1 MPSVDGWRR
10 PGATVSELAGFH
22 HVALTVSDLDAS
34 AAWYQRVLGL
44 VEVFREDGNDRRA
57 VVFGFP
63 GGGHA
68 VGLVWHAETTGA
80 FDPRQVGLDHFSFV
94 VERRAA
100 LDAWVQH
107 LDDEGVAHS
116 GVVDV
121 PPGAILNFK
130 DPDDIA
136 LAIFCDRPVTSES
149 PEAQRVRQQVDRYS
163 ASVRDAS
170 EQSRADVLVVD
181 DNGVNQRIAVLML
194 ERLGF
199 RADVAADGLEAVEA
213 IAKTDYAAV
222 LMDCQ
227 MPGMDGYEA
236 TREVRRRL
244 GGRRLPIIAMTANA
258 LTEDEG
264 RCRAAGMDEFLT
276 KPVTLEGLAQ
286 VLERWIGVDQTSPRS
301 TAANRQ
307 ADTPLDPTMVA
318 ALYELDTRSGDA
330 STLTDLVSA
339 FIGDGRARVE
349 ELYTAARSGDHVRVE
364 QVAHSLAGSS
374 ASFSAQRVAD
384 VCRQL
389 ESLAAIGDREAVLAL
404 LAHLDESFAEAASAL
419 GAEFLSHESPPGT

>member
-1 MPSVDGWRR
+1 M
-10 PGATVSELAGFH
+10 SELTGFH
-22 HVALTVSDLDAS
+22 HVALTVSDLATS

-44 VEVFREDGNDRRA
+44 VELFREDGNDRRA

-94 VERRAA
+94 VERRED

-107 LDDEGVAHS
+107 LDDKGVAHS

-136 LAIFCDRPVTSES
+136 LAIFWDRPVTSGS
-149 PEAQRVRQQVDRYS
+149 PEDQRVPQQVDRDS
-163 ASVRDAS
+163 AGVRDAT

-194 ERLGF
+194 ERFGF
-199 RADVAADGLEAVEA
+199 GADVAADGLEAVEA
-213 IAKTDYAAV
+213 IAGTDYAAV

-236 TREVRRRL
+236 TREIRRRL
-244 GGRRLPIIAMTANA
+244 AGRRLPIIAMTANA
-258 LTEDEG
+258 LREDEE
-264 RCRAAGMDEFLT
+264 RCLAAGMDDFLT
-276 KPVTLEGLAQ
+276 KPVTFEGLAQ
-286 VLERWIGVDQTSPRS
+286 VLERWIGADQTPPQS
-301 TAANRQ
+301 AA
-307 ADTPLDPTMVA
+307 ADQQP
-318 ALYELDTRSGDA
+318 
-330 STLTDLVSA
+330 
-339 FIGDGRARVE
+339 
-349 ELYTAARSGDHVRVE
+349 
-364 QVAHSLAGSS
+364 
-374 ASFSAQRVAD
+374 
-384 VCRQL
+384 
-389 ESLAAIGDREAVLAL
+389 
-404 LAHLDESFAEAASAL
+404 
-419 GAEFLSHESPPGT
+419 

>member
-1 MPSVDGWRR
+1 M
-10 PGATVSELAGFH
+10 SELTGFH
-22 HVALTVSDLDAS
+22 HVALAVSDLAAS

-44 VEVFREDGNDRRA
+44 VELFREDGNDRRA

-68 VGLVWHAETTGA
+68 VGLVWHAETTGV
-80 FDPRQVGLDHFSFV
+80 FDPRQIGLDHFSFV
-94 VERRAA
+94 VERRED

-121 PPGAILNFK
+121 PPGVILNFK

-136 LAIFCDRPVTSES
+136 LAIFWDRPMTSGS
-149 PEAQRVRQQVDRYS
+149 PEGQRVPQQVDRDS
-163 ASVRDAS
+163 VGVRDAT

-213 IAKTDYAAV
+213 ISGTDYAAV

-236 TREVRRRL
+236 TREIRRRL

-258 LTEDEG
+258 LTEDEA
-264 RCRAAGMDEFLT
+264 RCLAAGMDDFLT

-286 VLERWIGVDQTSPRS
+286 VLKRWIGGDQTSPRAA
-301 TAANRQ
+301 AANQQ
-307 ADTPLDPTMVA
+307 ADTPLDPTMLA
-318 ALYELDTRSGDA
+318 ALYELDTRSGDD
-330 STLTDLVSA
+330 STLPDLVRA
-339 FIGDGRARVE
+339 FIDDGRARVK
-349 ELYTAARSGDHVRVE
+349 ELYMAVRSGDHARVE
-364 QVAHSLAGSS
+364 RVAHSLAGSS
-374 ASFSAQRVAD
+374 ANFSAQRVARL
-384 VCRQL
+384 CRKL
-389 ESLAAIGDREAVLAL
+389 ESLAAISDREEVLGL
-404 LAHLDESFAEAASAL
+404 LAQLDETFAEAATAL
-419 GAEFLSHESPPGT
+419 GAEFLGYKRPPPGM